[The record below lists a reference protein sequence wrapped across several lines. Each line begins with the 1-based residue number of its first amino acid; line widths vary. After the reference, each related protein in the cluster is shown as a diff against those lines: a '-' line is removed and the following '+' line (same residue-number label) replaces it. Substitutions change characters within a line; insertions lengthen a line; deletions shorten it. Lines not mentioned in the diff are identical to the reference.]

1 MTEKAAL
8 PFSTSQ
14 ASTSSKRHS
23 LNLGPRPLHLLP
35 SGSVLSSSLHSPS
48 RSSALHNAS
57 PNSPVS
63 GASHYCTG
71 PLSPV
76 GANIVKHHIR
86 RQSSISYIPS
96 NRDKDSLLSPMS
108 PTEFWI
114 ALTSSNPTAA
124 GRLGIEMEEGS
135 KEATSAVTLDTLKQL
150 KGRPPATLVEQYVA

>member
-1 MTEKAAL
+1 M
-8 PFSTSQ
+8 
-14 ASTSSKRHS
+14 
-23 LNLGPRPLHLLP
+23 
-35 SGSVLSSSLHSPS
+35 
-48 RSSALHNAS
+48 
-57 PNSPVS
+57 
-63 GASHYCTG
+63 
-71 PLSPV
+71 
-76 GANIVKHHIR
+76 VKHHIR